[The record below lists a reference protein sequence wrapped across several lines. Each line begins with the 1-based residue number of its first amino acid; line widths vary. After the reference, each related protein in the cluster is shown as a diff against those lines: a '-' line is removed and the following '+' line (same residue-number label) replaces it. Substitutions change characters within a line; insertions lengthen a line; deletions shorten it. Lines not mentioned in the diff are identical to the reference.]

1 MSVAADIRAFVA
13 SARKELRIMRRYP
26 TLLLSV
32 LFWPILLPAAAVLM
46 GRAYS
51 GSNDPQ
57 AIHAFAQRAGTS
69 EVTGFVFV
77 GYAMYMWL
85 SAMLWGPGSALRTE
99 QLRGSRVAGDDLTP
113 GHNATELPHEQLVF
127 KCDVL
132 VPNHP
137 HFALTGWDAAGRQ
150 RLEAEPLADGARDRR
165 LAASDVARDGD
176 AHCRPGAARTRSKPR
191 A

>member
-1 MSVAADIRAFVA
+1 MTVAADLRAFVA

-57 AIHAFAQRAGTS
+57 AIAAFAQRAGTS

-99 QLRGSRVAGDDLTP
+99 QVRGSLEAVFLTP
-113 GHNATELPHEQLVF
+113 TSR
-127 KCDVL
+127 L
-132 VPNHP
+132 VPL
-137 HFALTGWDAAGRQ
+137 FAPPISHLPFSIANF
-150 RLEAEPLADGARDRR
+150 
-165 LAASDVARDGD
+165 VVM
-176 AHCRPGAARTRSKPR
+176 R
-191 A
+191 AVLWIAFGVV